1 MWRKGFEVG
10 VDWQVFLQMCP
21 AGVRLSC
28 RQRETET
35 ETEAEVVLRR
45 AHLLQQNTGSPSVD
59 DTGSDPTFRAGHTG
73 PTRLE
78 LATVAVVE
86 PPTQRSSSSSIA

>member
-28 RQRETET
+28 RQREA

-86 PPTQRSSSSSIA
+86 PPTQSSSSSIA

>member
-10 VDWQVFLQMCP
+10 VDWQVFHQMCP

-28 RQRETET
+28 RQREAKTEA
-35 ETEAEVVLRR
+35 EAEVVLRR

-86 PPTQRSSSSSIA
+86 PPTQSSSSSIA

>member
-1 MWRKGFEVG
+1 MASVPPD
-10 VDWQVFLQMCP
+10 V
-21 AGVRLSC
+21 SC
-28 RQRETET
+28 RCQTLLQAAEAKT